1 MVLVLY
7 TVFFVNPGI
16 EAKTIEENSSE
27 SSVQAIS
34 TVEFNKHSEEK
45 QSESRQPKEKTIY
58 YQLIA
63 NSYQTRKPVETYKKE
78 FLVPWQ
84 NSDFKA
90 YMSYEKITD
99 KTSPQWYYRNNAWTD
114 SNGLR
119 RVDDDYLVAMGT
131 YYSDSV
137 GERFR
142 ITLDSGDVFTVR
154 IGDIKN
160 PLHTD
165 IYNMYTPVKD
175 NSGKFYSAN
184 VLEFIVDTDK
194 LDTKAA
200 KLGTVSCIA
209 GLGGNIAKVEKLKSR
224 DVIIH

>member
-1 MVLVLY
+1 MILVLY
-7 TVFFVNPGI
+7 TVFFTSPGVKI
-16 EAKTIEENSSE
+16 ETETEESSSD

-34 TVEFNKHSEEK
+34 IVEYDKASEEK
-45 QSESRQPKEKTIY
+45 LSKSRQPSVKGAY

-63 NSYQTRKPVETYKKE
+63 NSYQTRKPAEIYKTE
-78 FLVPWQ
+78 YLVPWQ

-90 YMSYEKITD
+90 FMSYEMITD

-131 YYSDSV
+131 YYSDRV

-175 NSGKFYSAN
+175 SSGKFYSAN
-184 VLEFIVDTDK
+184 VIEFIVDTDK
-194 LDTKAA
+194 LDPHAA
-200 KLGTVSCIA
+200 KLGTVSCLT

-224 DVIIH
+224 DSF

>member
-7 TVFFVNPGI
+7 TVFFINPPI
-16 EAKTIEENSSE
+16 EAEVAPKNTSKSTVQAFSTIEDIKQNEEKLSKSQKTRTKVYYYDIINSS
-27 SSVQAIS
+27 SQAKKN
-34 TVEFNKHSEEK
+34 TD
-45 QSESRQPKEKTIY
+45 IY
-58 YQLIA
+58 
-63 NSYQTRKPVETYKKE
+63 NKE

-90 YMSYEKITD
+90 YMPYDAITD
-99 KTSPQWYYRNNAWTD
+99 KSSAQWYYRNNAWTD

-131 YYSDSV
+131 YYSESV

-142 ITLDSGDVFTVR
+142 ITLDSGDIFTVR

-160 PLHTD
+160 PIHTD

-175 NSGKFYSAN
+175 SSGNFYSAN
-184 VLEFIVDTDK
+184 VLEFLVDTDK
-194 LDTKAA
+194 LDSKAA
-200 KLGTVSCIA
+200 KLGTVSCIK
-209 GLGGNIAKVEKLKSR
+209 GLKGNIAKVEKIKTKSL
-224 DVIIH
+224 